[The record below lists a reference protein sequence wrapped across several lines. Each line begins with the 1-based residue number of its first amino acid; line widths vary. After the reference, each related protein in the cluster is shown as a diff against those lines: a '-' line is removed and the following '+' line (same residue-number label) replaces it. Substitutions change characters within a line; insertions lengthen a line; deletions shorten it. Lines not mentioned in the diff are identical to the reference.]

1 MRLSNMQK
9 NHQMKDE
16 KHIEESY
23 PPYDP
28 QISDAFNRLWRIA
41 VKNNNESAMYFLDL
55 ARIELEIDQSG
66 SNATRPPGCLSNLP
80 ANSSSNK
87 PI

>member
-1 MRLSNMQK
+1 MQ
-9 NHQMKDE
+9 NNERMNNNE
-16 KHIEESY
+16 HIEQSNNK
-23 PPYDP
+23 DDNHNG
-28 QISDAFNRLWRIA
+28 SKVRDAFDQLWQKA

-66 SNATRPPGCLSNLP
+66 SKATRPPGCLSNLP